1 MVAQKYS
8 KIVKYSFEKTVF
20 HFIIVINAIYSC
32 DAKLNFQHY
41 YSNLSLT
48 LSFRN
53 HSNMLNCCI

>member
-8 KIVKYSFEKTVF
+8 KIVKYSFEKLF
-20 HFIIVINAIYSC
+20 SILFINAIYSC